1 MKNQMMFWR
10 LSAIPLW
17 CAVIVSFISIL
28 VLVGWTFEIDFL
40 KRIIPGYVMMNPAT
54 AIAFVLSS
62 VALWLLQSTD
72 ARRVRLAQICAAVV
86 LLAGFIKLC
95 ELLGLFDIGI
105 DRILFSDHLFDP
117 VMGKPNRMAP
127 NTALNF
133 FLTGAALLLYK
144 VETKPAYSFPA
155 QHPAILVVLTSFV
168 AIIGY
173 FYGATSFYLVV
184 SFNPMAIHTATSF
197 LLLAGGLLLSKPGQG
212 IIREI
217 FSPHLG
223 GQTAR
228 RLFPLFVIIPVVLG
242 WLRLYGEKK
251 GVYGAEMGTAILIVA
266 IIIVLSSIVIYNA
279 RLTNNAAVKLGQT
292 EVALNNS
299 SELLGLLSES
309 EKSYRQL
316 ADSMPQIVWTA
327 RPDGFLDYYN
337 ERWFDY
343 TGMTLE
349 QTEGWGWEAILHP
362 DDLQNCVKVWSEAV
376 ETGEKYKV
384 EYRFRRASDNEY
396 RWHFGQALPVRD
408 ADNKIVK
415 WFGTC
420 TDIHGQKRAEEEL
433 RQIKE
438 DLECRVEARTLEL
451 SVIAAALAEE
461 IDERKIV
468 QENLRVREERFQLA
482 TRATNDVIWDWDLTT
497 NDLLWNHNFQKL
509 FGYSVEEIGTDVT
522 SWTSRLHADDL
533 RGVEE
538 SVHHAIESG
547 EQSWAGEYRF
557 RRRDDSYA
565 FVTDRGFIVYDK
577 SGKPVRMVGSMMDIT
592 ERRQI
597 EEALRQSELK
607 FRSVTESANDAIVA
621 ADSKGNIISWNNGAK
636 RIFGYTDEEALNKP
650 LTVLMPEV
658 YREAHRLGMERY
670 NQTGEAHVIGKTVE
684 LIGLRKDSSEFPL
697 ELSLTSWTTGK
708 ERFYS
713 GIIRDITERKRAEN
727 ALEEA
732 ARRERAMIDNALDVI
747 CTVDAE
753 GRFASVSP
761 ACFKVWGYQPEELVG
776 RKYIDLVLPEDIPK
790 TNEVAAKIISGEEL
804 TNFENRYRHK
814 NGTFI
819 STIWTSHWSESEQL
833 MFAVAHDNTERKLA
847 EEKLIHLSSIVE
859 SSDDA
864 IISTDL
870 DSIIISWNNGAERL
884 HGYAAEEVIGKNIL
898 LLFPPGR
905 EDEESGIMERIRR
918 GESVDHYETVRVKKD
933 GRLTDMSLTIS
944 PIKTAA
950 GEITGASKIARDITE
965 RKRAE
970 EELKDFAAQLKRSNA
985 ELQDFASVAS
995 HDLQEPLR
1003 KVQAFGDRLK
1013 TKCGDALSDDG
1024 RDYLERM
1031 QNAAGRMQTL
1041 ITDLLTFSRV
1051 TTQAQPFVPVDL
1063 RRVTNE
1069 VLSDL
1074 ETRIETTNGTIE
1086 IGELATIDADPTQM
1100 RQLLQNLIG
1109 NALKFNR
1116 PGVPPIVKIG
1126 GQICH
1131 NFAADKV
1138 EPAGATYCLTVEDNG
1153 IGFEDKYVEKI
1164 FKVFQRLHG
1173 RSEYEGTGI
1182 GLSVCRKIAER
1193 HGGSITATSVPNE
1206 GTTFTVILPDKQ
1218 QVNLSN
1224 E

>member
-1 MKNQMMFWR
+1 MFWR

-28 VLVGWTFEIDFL
+28 VLIGWAFEIDFL

-62 VALWLLQSTD
+62 VALWLLQSED
-72 ARRVRLAQICAAVV
+72 VRRVRIAQVCASVV
-86 LLAGFIKLC
+86 LLVGLIKLC
-95 ELLGLFDIGI
+95 ELFGLFDLGI
-105 DRILFSDHLFDP
+105 DRILFNDHLSDD
-117 VMGKPNRMAP
+117 VTGKMNRMAP

-144 VETKPAYSFPA
+144 VKTKHAYSFPA
-155 QHPAILVVLTSFV
+155 QIPAILVVLTSFV

-173 FYGATSFYLVV
+173 LYGATSFYLVV
-184 SFNPMAIHTATSF
+184 SFNPMAIHTAVSF

-212 IIREI
+212 ITREI

-242 WLRLYGEKK
+242 WLQLYGEKK
-251 GVYGAEMGTAILIVA
+251 GVYEAEIGTAMLIVA
-266 IIIVLSSIVIYNA
+266 LIIVLSSIVIYNA

-292 EVALNNS
+292 EVALTNS

-337 ERWFDY
+337 QRWFDY
-343 TGMTLE
+343 TGLTLE
-349 QTEGWGWEAILHP
+349 QTQGWEAILHP

-415 WFGTC
+415 WFGTF
-420 TDIHGQKRAEEEL
+420 TDIHGQKKVEEDL
-433 RQIKE
+433 RQIKG
-438 DLECRVEARTLEL
+438 DLERRVEARTREL
-451 SVIAAALAEE
+451 SAAAAQLAEE
-461 IDERKIV
+461 IEERKII
-468 QENLRVREERFQLA
+468 QENLRVREERFHLA
-482 TRATNDVIWDWDLTT
+482 TRATNDVIWDRNLTT
-497 NDLLWNHNFQKL
+497 NELLWNHNFQKL
-509 FGYSVEEIGTDVT
+509 FGYNVEETGTNVV
-522 SWTSRLHADDL
+522 SWTSRLHSDDL
-533 RGVEE
+533 HRVEA
-538 SVHHAIESG
+538 SIHHAIESG
-547 EQSWAGEYRF
+547 EQSWADEYRF

-565 FVTDRGFIVYDK
+565 FVADRGYIIYDE
-577 SGKPVRMVGSMMDIT
+577 SGKPLRMIGSMMDIT
-592 ERRQI
+592 KRRQI
-597 EEALRQSELK
+597 EEALRASELK
-607 FRSVTESANDAIVA
+607 FRSVTESANDAIIA

-636 RIFGYTDEEALNKP
+636 RIFGYTYEEALNKP
-650 LTVLMPEV
+650 LTVLMPEG
-658 YREAHRLGMERY
+658 YRAAHSSGMKRHSE
-670 NQTGEAHVIGKTVE
+670 TGETHVIGKTLE
-684 LIGLRKDSSEFPL
+684 LVGLRKDSSEFPL

-727 ALEEA
+727 ALEESA
-732 ARRERAMIDNALDVI
+732 MRERAMIDNALDVI

-761 ACFKVWGYQPEELVG
+761 TCFKVWGYQPEELVG

-790 TNEVAAKIISGEEL
+790 TNEAAAKIISGEEL

-814 NGTFI
+814 NGTLV

-847 EEKLIHLSSIVE
+847 EEKLIQLSSIVE

-870 DSIIISWNNGAERL
+870 DSIIISWNNSAERL
-884 HGYAAEEVIGKNIL
+884 LGYAAEEVIGKSIL

-1013 TKCGDALSDDG
+1013 VKYGDSLNEDG

-1086 IGELATIDADPTQM
+1086 IGELATIDADPMQM

-1131 NFAADKV
+1131 SFAADKV
-1138 EPAGATYCLTVEDNG
+1138 ETAGATYCLNVGDNG

-1193 HGGSITATSVPNE
+1193 HGGNIKVQSTLGE
-1206 GTTFTVILPDKQ
+1206 GTTFTVNMPVKQ
-1218 QVNLSN
+1218 SEPIKVKNISW
-1224 E
+1224 